1 MCRCIWVIFLAIKNT
16 VLALTV
22 PAAVVPMNV
31 LGTGDDPDKDG
42 LNNLLE
48 YALRSGL
55 MLPNPTPAVPGTMVL
70 NGESYYTLAVRRNPA
85 VTGTIVTVEACG
97 SLVPG
102 DWSAT
107 GLIIVAN
114 PATGLTVRDSQP
126 LSAHARR
133 FFRARVTR

>member
-1 MCRCIWVIFLAIKNT
+1 
-16 VLALTV
+16 
-22 PAAVVPMNV
+22 
-31 LGTGDDPDKDG
+31 
-42 LNNLLE
+42 
-48 YALRSGL
+48 

-70 NGESYYTLAVRRNPA
+70 NGESYYTLAVRKNPA
-85 VTGTIVTVEACG
+85 ASETIVTLEAG
-97 SLVPG
+97 GGLFPG

-126 LSAHARR
+126 LSAHARG

>member
-16 VLALTV
+16 VRALTV
-22 PAAVVPMNV
+22 PAAVMPMNV
-31 LGTGDDPDKDG
+31 PRTGDDPDKDG

-48 YALRSGL
+48 YALRSGP
-55 MLPNPTPAVPGTMVL
+55 MLPNPTLAVPSKMVL

-85 VTGTIVTVEACG
+85 ASDTLVTLEAGG
-97 SLVPG
+97 SLFPG

-114 PATGLTVRDSQP
+114 PAT
-126 LSAHARR
+126 
-133 FFRARVTR
+133 

>member
-16 VLALTV
+16 VRARTV
-22 PAAVVPMNV
+22 PAAAVPMNV
-31 LGTGDDPDKDG
+31 PGTGDDPDKDG

-70 NGESYYTLAVRRNPA
+70 NGETYYTLAVRKNPA
-85 VTGTIVTVEACG
+85 ASDTIVIVEAGG
-97 SLVPG
+97 SLFPG

-107 GLIIVAN
+107 GLIIVVN
-114 PATGLTVRDSQP
+114 PATGLTVRDSQS
-126 LSAHARR
+126 LSAHGRR